1 MYKRREPRIPMEYK
15 NAQLMKTLNE
25 WCICLKIW
33 LHPEQCGDHI
43 EELKKRY
50 PKPDIVDIDL
60 AHHLLHE
67 ALSKDS
73 KPMIRY

>member
-1 MYKRREPRIPMEYK
+1 MNNRRERREPTVYQ
-15 NAQLMKTLNE
+15 NAQLMKALNE

-33 LHPEQCGDHI
+33 LHPEQCGEHI
-43 EELKKRY
+43 EELKQRY

-60 AHHLLHE
+60 CHHLLHE

-73 KPMIRY
+73 KPMIKY